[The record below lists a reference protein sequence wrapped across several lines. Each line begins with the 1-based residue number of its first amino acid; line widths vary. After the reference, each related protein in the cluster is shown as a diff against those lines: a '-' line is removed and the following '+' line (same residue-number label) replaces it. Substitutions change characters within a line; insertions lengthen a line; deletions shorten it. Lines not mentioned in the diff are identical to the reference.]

1 MTLIREIDSIGY
13 NPIKHMNKNGEIV
26 NKMKHTFREDIEKR
40 LDNTEFKNE
49 YIALES
55 EYKVIQSLIELRN
68 NLNMTQKELSKLTG
82 IDQADISRIERG
94 LSNPTIKLLQKIAE
108 SLNMTLELRFVPKSE
123 IHV

>member
-1 MTLIREIDSIGY
+1 
-13 NPIKHMNKNGEIV
+13 
-26 NKMKHTFREDIEKR
+26 MKHTLREDIEKR
-40 LDNTEFKNE
+40 IDNEEFKNE

-68 NLNMTQKELSKLTG
+68 SLNMTQKELSKLTG

-94 LSNPTIKLLQKIAE
+94 LSNPTIKLLQKIAD
-108 SLNMTLELRFVPKSE
+108 SLNMTLELKFVPKSE

>member
-1 MTLIREIDSIGY
+1 
-13 NPIKHMNKNGEIV
+13 
-26 NKMKHTFREDIEKR
+26 MKHTFRKDIEKR
-40 LDNTEFKNE
+40 LDNEEFKNE

-94 LSNPTIKLLQKIAE
+94 QINTTIANVKLICKILDV
-108 SLNMTLELRFVPKSE
+108 SLKDFFDFEY
-123 IHV
+123 

>member
-1 MTLIREIDSIGY
+1 
-13 NPIKHMNKNGEIV
+13 
-26 NKMKHTFREDIEKR
+26 MKHTFRKDIEKR
-40 LDNTEFKNE
+40 LDNEEFKNE

-68 NLNMTQKELSKLTG
+68 SLNMTQKELSKLTG

-94 LSNPTIKLLQKIAE
+94 LSNPTIKLLQKIAD

>member
-1 MTLIREIDSIGY
+1 
-13 NPIKHMNKNGEIV
+13 
-26 NKMKHTFREDIEKR
+26 MKHTFREDIEKR
-40 LDNTEFKNE
+40 LDNEGFKNE

-68 NLNMTQKELSKLTG
+68 SLNMTQKELSKLTG

-94 LSNPTIKLLQKIAE
+94 LSNPTIKLLQKIAD

>member
-1 MTLIREIDSIGY
+1 
-13 NPIKHMNKNGEIV
+13 
-26 NKMKHTFREDIEKR
+26 MKHTFRKDIEKR
-40 LDNTEFKNE
+40 LDNEEFKNE

-94 LSNPTIKLLQKIAE
+94 LSNPTIKLLQKIAD

>member
-1 MTLIREIDSIGY
+1 
-13 NPIKHMNKNGEIV
+13 
-26 NKMKHTFREDIEKR
+26 MKHTFREDIEKR
-40 LDNTEFKNE
+40 LDNEEFKNE

-68 NLNMTQKELSKLTG
+68 SFNMTQKELSKLTG

-94 LSNPTIKLLQKIAE
+94 LSNPTIKLLQKIAD